1 MAEAPVQRIVLY
13 IDDLDRCPP
22 ARVVKVLEAVHL
34 LLAFRM
40 FVVVVGVDIR
50 WVAQALRRR
59 YPLQLGDRPGI
70 ASPID
75 YLEKVFQI
83 PFWLPAMSATAGR
96 RLLEAAIGPADP
108 ATALSRSETQTADAQ
123 LDPER
128 PADGGAP
135 LGARHAI
142 GPILRQLP
150 AVAADVHAPA
160 VPADVQSASAP
171 ADARAAAEALVLGN
185 TERYRLLGMSAAV
198 GTSPRRANRFA
209 NLYRLLKASLS
220 PAERRGF
227 VLDGGKGGSY
237 GGALTL
243 LAAATGAP
251 QATRVLVAQLAE
263 EPGADPASYL
273 QTRFAAVAPSVL
285 PSEKPAFDAVQA
297 MALAAQD
304 TAAAVRHLRH
314 WAPRV
319 NRFVFDGQD

>member
-1 MAEAPVQRIVLY
+1 MLLSGAQNVEPRPGELPGYDMAASSVLKS
-13 IDDLDRCPP
+13 
-22 ARVVKVLEAVHL
+22 AFVLAGRWRGADKL
-34 LLAFRM
+34 LLASETLL
-40 FVVVVGVDIR
+40 
-50 WVAQALRRR
+50 VALIETLPQLAENDAAPVWAALRDMTWQ
-59 YPLQLGDRPGI
+59 P
-70 ASPID
+70 
-75 YLEKVFQI
+75 
-83 PFWLPAMSATAGR
+83 
-96 RLLEAAIGPADP
+96 
-108 ATALSRSETQTADAQ
+108 
-123 LDPER
+123 
-128 PADGGAP
+128 
-135 LGARHAI
+135 
-142 GPILRQLP
+142 
-150 AVAADVHAPA
+150 
-160 VPADVQSASAP
+160 
-171 ADARAAAEALVLGN
+171 
-185 TERYRLLGMSAAV
+185 ERYRLLGMSAAV
-198 GTSPRRANRFA
+198 GASPRRANRFA